1 MALLK
6 NQIRFKLS
14 CPTKFKQILQE
25 NPYLPPENMINTNR
39 SDRGKNLH
47 ILRKTRA
54 VSTILFILLL
64 LCAAIIGAL
73 VSYVWVIASYYN
85 VPNSTTLSIE
95 SAVFPVTNFSYFNL
109 TILNPSYS
117 LSDVNV
123 TGFRVT
129 VIDTNTTFDVNMIE
143 YPGSLPYVLQKG
155 VLQTFRCIRN
165 WSNITG
171 ENVTIRSLPTD
182 ILTAGN
188 MFTVPPIK
196 LNLTPVFDASQTVGY
211 FNLKVQ
217 NPPESTN
224 LTISEIAV
232 AGEQLSVTPSLP
244 YVLQNNGSITFICNQ
259 NWEDLRY
266 QNATLTVQ
274 TAEGY
279 ATSYTTNTLPGATLQ
294 ISDVKFDYSDTSY
307 FNLTID
313 STASSTTSPILSSV
327 NLTWANQTSSL
338 FTIPQLNFTTVY
350 VSPNQSLTLR
360 CLWNWNAIRSENI
373 TIKVYTN
380 QTFTVPA
387 ETLTTPPPTV
397 WNITDVKFDLDDLT
411 RFSVNVTNLPCSV
424 NNVTITKIQLNSNDT
439 ILSPA
444 SAVLTS
450 GNQTTFGCA
459 INWTSFIGQSTTL
472 TVFTADGTNMSTVVT
487 VPSTQLKITGSI
499 PVYGDLNDTT
509 LNITSPYLNVTISNS
524 VNSVQNVTINKLVLQ
539 AGNITQDLVPDI
551 VYPKVTSRIYEINTN
566 QTITFVCF
574 SDYTKYIQPSIA
586 TITIT
591 VYTSQGIFSTTW
603 HR

>member
-1 MALLK
+1 
-6 NQIRFKLS
+6 
-14 CPTKFKQILQE
+14 
-25 NPYLPPENMINTNR
+25 
-39 SDRGKNLH
+39 
-47 ILRKTRA
+47 
-54 VSTILFILLL
+54 
-64 LCAAIIGAL
+64 
-73 VSYVWVIASYYN
+73 VWVVASYYN
-85 VPNSTTLSIE
+85 VPNSTTLFIE

-117 LSDVNV
+117 PSDVNI

-129 VIDTNTTFDVNMIE
+129 VIDTNTTFDVNMTE

-155 VLQTFRCIRN
+155 VLQTFRCISN

-171 ENVTIRSLPTD
+171 ENVTIHSLPTD

-188 MFTVPPIK
+188 MFTVLPLK

-211 FNLKVQ
+211 FNLAVQ
-217 NPPESTN
+217 NPPESAN
-224 LTISEIAV
+224 LTISEIDV
-232 AGEQLSVTPSLP
+232 FGEKVLNVNPSLP
-244 YVLQNNGSITFICNQ
+244 YPLQNNGSITFTCYR

-266 QNATLTVQ
+266 ENVTLTVQ

-279 ATSYTTNTLPGATLQ
+279 VTSYNTNTLPGAVLQ

-307 FNLTID
+307 FNLTF
-313 STASSTTSPILSSV
+313 SNSASSTADPILSTV
-327 NLTWANQTSSL
+327 NLTLANQTSTI
-338 FTIPQLNFTTVY
+338 FTIPQLNFTVPIY
-350 VSPNQSLTLR
+350 VLRNQSLTIR
-360 CLWNWNAIRSENI
+360 CLWNWNTIRSENF
-373 TIKVYTN
+373 TINAYTEQN
-380 QTFTVPA
+380 FTVPPV
-387 ETLTTPPPTV
+387 TVLTPAPTV
-397 WNITDVKFDLDDLT
+397 WNITDVKFDLGDLT
-411 RFSVNVTNLPCSV
+411 QFSVNVTNLPCSI
-424 NNVTITKIQLNSNDT
+424 NNVTITNIQLNSTDT
-439 ILSPA
+439 TLSPP

-450 GNQTTFGCA
+450 GTQVTFGCA
-459 INWTSFIGQSTTL
+459 KNWTSFIGQSTEV
-472 TVFTADGTNMSTVVT
+472 TVFTADGTNVSTVVT
-487 VPSTQLKITGSI
+487 IPSTQLKILGSI

>member
-1 MALLK
+1 
-6 NQIRFKLS
+6 
-14 CPTKFKQILQE
+14 
-25 NPYLPPENMINTNR
+25 
-39 SDRGKNLH
+39 
-47 ILRKTRA
+47 
-54 VSTILFILLL
+54 
-64 LCAAIIGAL
+64 
-73 VSYVWVIASYYN
+73 
-85 VPNSTTLSIE
+85 
-95 SAVFPVTNFSYFNL
+95 
-109 TILNPSYS
+109 
-117 LSDVNV
+117 
-123 TGFRVT
+123 
-129 VIDTNTTFDVNMIE
+129 
-143 YPGSLPYVLQKG
+143 
-155 VLQTFRCIRN
+155 VLQTFKCISN
-165 WSNITG
+165 WSKITG

-196 LNLTPVFDASQTVGY
+196 LNLAPVFDASQTVGY
-211 FNLKVQ
+211 FNLTVQ
-217 NPPESTN
+217 NPPESAN
-224 LTISEIAV
+224 LTISEIDV
-232 AGEQLSVTPSLP
+232 AGEQQLSVTPSLP
-244 YVLQNNGSITFICNQ
+244 YVLQNNGSTTFTCNR

-279 ATSYTTNTLPGATLQ
+279 ATSYTTNTLPGADLQ

-307 FNLTID
+307 FNLTIN
-313 STASSTTSPILSSV
+313 STASSTAYPILSSV
-327 NLTWANQTSSL
+327 NLTRANQTFNL
-338 FTIPQLNFTTVY
+338 FTVPQLNIKVPIY

-360 CLWNWNAIRSENI
+360 CDWNWNDARNENI
-373 TIKVYTN
+373 TINVYTN

-387 ETLTTPPPTV
+387 KTLTTPPPTV

-411 RFSVNVTNLPCSV
+411 RFLVNVTNLPCSV

-459 INWTSFIGQSTTL
+459 INWTSFIGQSTTV

-487 VPSTQLKITGSI
+487 IPSTQLKILGSI

-524 VNSVQNVTINKLVLQ
+524 VNSVQNVTINELVLQ

-551 VYPKVTSRIYEINTN
+551 VYPKVTSRIYEINAN

-574 SDYTKYIQPSIA
+574 SDYTKYTQPSIA

-603 HR
+603 HRLP

>member
-1 MALLK
+1 M
-6 NQIRFKLS
+6 
-14 CPTKFKQILQE
+14 
-25 NPYLPPENMINTNR
+25 
-39 SDRGKNLH
+39 H
-47 ILRKTRA
+47 IPGKTRA

-85 VPNSTTLSIE
+85 VPNSTTISIE

-117 LSDVNV
+117 LSDVNI

-129 VIDTNTTFDVNMIE
+129 VIDTNTTFDVNVTE

-155 VLQTFRCIRN
+155 VLQTFKCINN

-188 MFTVPPIK
+188 IFTVPRIK
-196 LNLTPVFDASQTVGY
+196 LNLAPVFDASQTVGY
-211 FNLKVQ
+211 FNLTVQ
-217 NPPESTN
+217 NPPESAN
-224 LTISEIAV
+224 LTISEIDV
-232 AGEQLSVTPSLP
+232 AGEQLLSVTPSLP
-244 YVLQNNGSITFICNQ
+244 YVLQNNGSITFICNR

-266 QNATLTVQ
+266 QDATLTVQ

-279 ATSYTTNTLPGATLQ
+279 VTSYTTSTLQGADLQ

-307 FNLTID
+307 FNLTIN
-313 STASSTTSPILSSV
+313 SAASSTAYPILSGV
-327 NLTWANQTSSL
+327 NLTWANQTFNL
-338 FTIPQLNFTTVY
+338 FTVPQLNIKVPIY

-360 CLWNWNAIRSENI
+360 CNWNWNDTRNENI
-373 TIKVYTN
+373 TINVYTN

-387 ETLTTPPPTV
+387 KTLTTPPPTV
-397 WNITDVKFDLDDLT
+397 WNITDIKFDLDDLT
-411 RFSVNVTNLPCSV
+411 RFLVNVTNLPCSV

-459 INWTSFIGQSTTL
+459 INWTSFIGQSTTV

-487 VPSTQLKITGSI
+487 IPSIQLKILGSI

-509 LNITSPYLNVTISNS
+509 LNITSPYLNITISNS
-524 VNSVQNVTINKLVLQ
+524 VNSLQNVTINELVLQ

>member
-1 MALLK
+1 M
-6 NQIRFKLS
+6 
-14 CPTKFKQILQE
+14 
-25 NPYLPPENMINTNR
+25 
-39 SDRGKNLH
+39 H
-47 ILRKTRA
+47 IPRKTRA

-95 SAVFPVTNFSYFNL
+95 SAVFPVTNFTYFNL

-117 LSDVNV
+117 PSDVNI

-129 VIDTNTTFDVNMIE
+129 VIDTNTTFDVNVTE

-155 VLQTFRCIRN
+155 VLQTFRCISN
-165 WSNITG
+165 WSNMTG
-171 ENVTIRSLPTD
+171 ENVSIRSLPTD

-188 MFTVPPIK
+188 MFTVPPIS

-211 FNLKVQ
+211 FNLTVQ
-217 NPPESTN
+217 NPPESAN
-224 LTISEIAV
+224 LTISEIDL
-232 AGEQLSVTPSLP
+232 AGEQLLSVTPSLP

-259 NWEDLRY
+259 NWEDMRY
-266 QNATLTVQ
+266 QNETLKVQ

-279 ATSYTTNTLPGATLQ
+279 VTSYTTNALSGAFLQ

-307 FNLTID
+307 FNLTIS
-313 STASSTTSPILSSV
+313 STASSTAYPTLSSV

-338 FTIPQLNFTTVY
+338 FTIPQLNFTIPIE

-360 CLWNWNAIRSENI
+360 CLWNWNAIRNENI
-373 TIKVYTN
+373 TINAYTEQN
-380 QTFTVPA
+380 FTISA

-411 RFSVNVTNLPCSV
+411 QFSVNVTNLPCSV
-424 NNVTITKIQLNSNDT
+424 NNVTITGIQLDSNDT
-439 ILSPA
+439 TLSPA

-450 GNQTTFGCA
+450 GTQATFSCA
-459 INWTSFIGQSTTL
+459 INWTSFIGQSTEV
-472 TVFTADGTNMSTVVT
+472 TVFAADGTNTSTVVT
-487 VPSTQLKITGSI
+487 IPSTKLKILGTVPI
-499 PVYGDLNDTT
+499 YGDLNDTT

-524 VNSVQNVTINKLVLQ
+524 VNSVQNVTINQLVLQ
-539 AGNITQDLVPDI
+539 AGNVTQDLLPDI
-551 VYPKVTSRIYEINTN
+551 VYPKVPSGIYEINTN

-574 SDYTKYIQPSIA
+574 SDYTQYIQPSIT

-591 VYTSQGIFSTTW
+591 VYTAQGIFSTTW

>member
-1 MALLK
+1 
-6 NQIRFKLS
+6 
-14 CPTKFKQILQE
+14 
-25 NPYLPPENMINTNR
+25 
-39 SDRGKNLH
+39 
-47 ILRKTRA
+47 
-54 VSTILFILLL
+54 LLL

-85 VPNSTTLSIE
+85 VPNSTTLSID

-117 LSDVNV
+117 LSDVNI

-129 VIDTNTTFDVNMIE
+129 VIDTNTTFDVNATD
-143 YPGSLPYVLQKG
+143 YPESLPYVLQKG
-155 VLQTFRCIRN
+155 VLQTFRCISN

-196 LNLTPVFDASQTVGY
+196 LNLAPVFDASQTVGY
-211 FNLKVQ
+211 FNLTVQ
-217 NPPESTN
+217 NPTESAN
-224 LTISEIAV
+224 LTISEIDV
-232 AGEQLSVTPSLP
+232 AGEQQLSVTPSLP
-244 YVLQNNGSITFICNQ
+244 YVLQNNGSTTFTCNR

-266 QNATLTVQ
+266 QNATLMVQ

-279 ATSYTTNTLPGATLQ
+279 ATSYTTNTLLGAVLQ

-307 FNLTID
+307 FNLTIN
-313 STASSTTSPILSSV
+313 SAASSTAYPILSSV
-327 NLTWANQTSSL
+327 NLTRANQTFNL
-338 FTIPQLNFTTVY
+338 FTVPQLNIKVPIY

-360 CLWNWNAIRSENI
+360 CDWNWNDARNENT
-373 TIKVYTN
+373 TINVYTN

-387 ETLTTPPPTV
+387 KTLTTPPPTV

-411 RFSVNVTNLPCSV
+411 RFLVNVTNLPCSV

-459 INWTSFIGQSTTL
+459 INWTSFIGQSTTV

-487 VPSTQLKITGSI
+487 IPSTQLKILGSI

-524 VNSVQNVTINKLVLQ
+524 VNSVQNVTINELVLQ

-551 VYPKVTSRIYEINTN
+551 VYPKVTSGIYEINTN

-574 SDYTKYIQPSIA
+574 SDYTQYIQPSIA

>member
-1 MALLK
+1 
-6 NQIRFKLS
+6 
-14 CPTKFKQILQE
+14 
-25 NPYLPPENMINTNR
+25 
-39 SDRGKNLH
+39 LH
-47 ILRKTRA
+47 IPRKTRA

-85 VPNSTTLSIE
+85 VPNSTTISIE

-117 LSDVNV
+117 LSDVNI

-129 VIDTNTTFDVNMIE
+129 VIDTNTTFDVNVTE
-143 YPGSLPYVLQKG
+143 YPGRLPYVLQKG
-155 VLQTFRCIRN
+155 VLQTFKCINN
-165 WSNITG
+165 WSKITG

-188 MFTVPPIK
+188 LFTVPPIK
-196 LNLTPVFDASQTVGY
+196 LNLAPVFDASQTVGY
-211 FNLKVQ
+211 FNLTVQ
-217 NPPESTN
+217 NPQESAN
-224 LTISEIAV
+224 LTISEIDA
-232 AGEQLSVTPSLP
+232 AGEQLLSVTPSLP

-279 ATSYTTNTLPGATLQ
+279 VTSYTTNALLGAFLQ

-307 FNLTID
+307 FNLTIS
-313 STASSTTSPILSSV
+313 STASSTAYPILSSV

-338 FTIPQLNFTTVY
+338 FTIPQLNFTVPIY

-360 CLWNWNAIRSENI
+360 CLWNWNGIRNENI
-373 TIKVYTN
+373 TINVYTKQN
-380 QTFTVPA
+380 FSVSA
-387 ETLTTPPPTV
+387 KTLTTPPPTV

-439 ILSPA
+439 TLSPA
-444 SAVLTS
+444 SAVLTN
-450 GNQTTFGCA
+450 GTQATFGCA
-459 INWTSFIGQSTTL
+459 INWTSFIGQSQKV
-472 TVFTADGTNMSTVVT
+472 TVFTADGTNVSTVVAI
-487 VPSTQLKITGSI
+487 PSTQLKILGI
-499 PVYGDLNDTT
+499 VPVYGDLNDST

-574 SDYTKYIQPSIA
+574 SDYTQYIQPSIT

-591 VYTSQGIFSTTW
+591 VYTSQGVFSTTW